1 MNVNLASDGAAL
13 RVVNDPGTELAVN
26 FGAAF
31 GSSDAMPVRNLV
43 VDGVSVPLLCDLA
56 TGITISDITTITDPV
71 KIINAQDTVIHVGID
86 GTPDFRLTSI
96 ETPVYIQAIAETVPV
111 SVTNTVDVN
120 IQNGTLNVAAITN
133 LPVLVANESA
143 IPIYAPLPL
152 TVEVS
157 GTVAV
162 GGGSIGAVGSI
173 IDPVTVMTGPAPLA
187 SDVVSS
193 CPLEIRNQAGT
204 DFHCVV
210 DLGGYPTNN
219 SIPVN
224 LWGENA
230 IQVSNAL
237 TIASGSID
245 ANVTGTVALA
255 ADTHVVVSGAIDS
268 LGGITDP
275 VIVETDGNNLRVSIE
290 NCPIAVPTISQLG
303 SVVTIDNPAVPV
315 SNASGTSLEVI
326 NPSGGRLAVD
336 IGTVTSSVPVAG
348 YNVYTGLAHPLAV
361 NNSGAVMLDTSGT
374 LTANISGAVTSH
386 GMGYTGSGY
395 LPIAVAATGATK
407 VANDLTAFHVA
418 VDTMPTVSVH
428 NGASALHVVVDS
440 ASSIL
445 NADGTILSVNLAT
458 VSAAVPVAGAYT
470 SHGTTTTTAIAT
482 DATGQV
488 MTVVDTTAAPLNCVT
503 APRSVVNA
511 WRSLDANTTG
521 ELVFGFGGGRALG
534 RITIAHCAEIVGA
547 VQTAYIKIYTAF
559 AGAVPTSSDTP
570 VLTIP
575 VGLGITTVFD
585 LGDLTANA
593 CGVRATAAAADSDTT
608 ALATNEVVVGLIYY

>member
-1 MNVNLASDGAAL
+1 M
-13 RVVNDPGTELAVN
+13 
-26 FGAAF
+26 
-31 GSSDAMPVRNLV
+31 
-43 VDGVSVPLLCDLA
+43 
-56 TGITISDITTITDPV
+56 
-71 KIINAQDTVIHVGID
+71 
-86 GTPDFRLTSI
+86 
-96 ETPVYIQAIAETVPV
+96 
-111 SVTNTVDVN
+111 
-120 IQNGTLNVAAITN
+120 
-133 LPVLVANESA
+133 
-143 IPIYAPLPL
+143 
-152 TVEVS
+152 
-157 GTVAV
+157 
-162 GGGSIGAVGSI
+162 
-173 IDPVTVMTGPAPLA
+173 
-187 SDVVSS
+187 
-193 CPLEIRNQAGT
+193 
-204 DFHCVV
+204 
-210 DLGGYPTNN
+210 
-219 SIPVN
+219 
-224 LWGENA
+224 
-230 IQVSNAL
+230 
-237 TIASGSID
+237 
-245 ANVTGTVALA
+245 
-255 ADTHVVVSGAIDS
+255 
-268 LGGITDP
+268 
-275 VIVETDGNNLRVSIE
+275 
-290 NCPIAVPTISQLG
+290 
-303 SVVTIDNPAVPV
+303 
-315 SNASGTSLEVI
+315 
-326 NPSGGRLAVD
+326 
-336 IGTVTSSVPVAG
+336 
-348 YNVYTGLAHPLAV
+348 
-361 NNSGAVMLDTSGT
+361 DTSGT
-374 LTANISGAVTSH
+374 LTATVSGTVLSN

-407 VANDLTAFHVA
+407 VVNDLTAFHVA

-482 DATGQV
+482 DAAGQV
-488 MTVVDTTAAPLNCVT
+488 MTVVDTSTTPLNCIN

-593 CGVRATAAAADSDTT
+593 CGIRATAAAADADTT